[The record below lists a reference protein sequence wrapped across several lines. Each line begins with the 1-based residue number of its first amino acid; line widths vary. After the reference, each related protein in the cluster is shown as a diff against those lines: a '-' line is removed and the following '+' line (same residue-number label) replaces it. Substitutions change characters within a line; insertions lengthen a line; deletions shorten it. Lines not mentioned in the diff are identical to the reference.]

1 MKNIKKIEQLYTIYE
16 QPMYRIAYAILKNEW
31 QAEDA
36 VSDSF
41 EKIIVNISKIGNPR
55 SEKTKRYVIS
65 IIKNAAID
73 QYRKNSKENQRVI
86 AFDERF
92 QNTDSD
98 YESDV
103 IVQESLSFEK
113 QVNNGSELLSEVK
126 EIINSDFTQEEQK
139 LFDLRFIQEKNY
151 KEIASDYDIIE
162 SAARKRTERLRKKIK
177 EVCYGHC

>member
-73 QYRKNSKENQRVI
+73 QYRK
-86 AFDERF
+86 
-92 QNTDSD
+92 
-98 YESDV
+98 
-103 IVQESLSFEK
+103 IVK
-113 QVNNGSELLSEVK
+113 KIRELLHLMK
-126 EIINSDFTQEEQK
+126 DF
-139 LFDLRFIQEKNY
+139 RIR
-151 KEIASDYDIIE
+151 I
-162 SAARKRTERLRKKIK
+162 RTMNRM
-177 EVCYGHC
+177 

>member
-103 IVQESLSFEK
+103 IVQ
-113 QVNNGSELLSEVK
+113 
-126 EIINSDFTQEEQK
+126 
-139 LFDLRFIQEKNY
+139 
-151 KEIASDYDIIE
+151 
-162 SAARKRTERLRKKIK
+162 
-177 EVCYGHC
+177 

>member
-1 MKNIKKIEQLYTIYE
+1 MKDIKKIEQLYTIYE

-98 YESDV
+98 YEPDA

-113 QVNNGSELLSEVK
+113 QVNNGSELLFEVK
-126 EIINSDFTQEEQK
+126 EIVNSDFT
-139 LFDLRFIQEKNY
+139 QEKNY
-151 KEIASDYDIIE
+151 KEIASDYDITE